1 LQRSGAKKG
10 VVGMGSMACG
20 SMRMFARFHFLMV
33 NFVPR
38 FSTARNGQP
47 SNFYIEN
54 TVETAGARVFVNP
67 AAILGGNGSIENEHN
82 LDTGCQPG

>member
-1 LQRSGAKKG
+1 MCSMSR
-10 VVGMGSMACG
+10 GST
-20 SMRMFARFHFLMV
+20 RMFARFHFLMV
-33 NFVPR
+33 TCVPG